1 MPPSSEINASRY
13 FIGSSLLSSDADSP
27 HSP

>member
-13 FIGSSLLSSDADSP
+13 FIAFLLAFERRTSP